1 MRGYGPVDEGDWL
14 AERFEAHRPRLHAV
28 AHRMLGSAAEAD
40 DAMQE
45 AWLRLSRS
53 DPSGVENMG
62 GWLTT
67 IVARVCLDLLRS
79 RQSRRE
85 EPAGEHL
92 PELSSDT
99 DPEQQVLMADSV
111 GLALLVVLDA
121 LTPAERLAFVLHDMF
136 DVPYDQIAP
145 VIERSP
151 AAARQLASRAR
162 RRVRAAGPNPGS
174 DPARQREVV
183 TAFLAA
189 ARGGDFA
196 ALLALLDPDVAL
208 RTDPEGVR
216 LGAPREILGAH
227 AVATVFAEYAS
238 GVQPALV
245 GGLAGAVWAPGGRT
259 RVAYVF
265 TVAGGTI
272 NAINRVADR
281 ERLRD
286 LEPVILDG

>member
-1 MRGYGPVDEGDWL
+1 MDEGDWL

-53 DPSGVENMG
+53 GAEGVENMG

-92 PELSSDT
+92 PEPASDA
-99 DPEQQVLMADSV
+99 DPEQQALMADSV
-111 GLALLVVLDA
+111 GLALLVVLDT

-136 DVPYDQIAP
+136 DVPFDQIAP

-162 RRVRAAGPNPGS
+162 RRVRAAGPNQGR
-174 DPARQREVV
+174 DPVRQREVV
-183 TAFLAA
+183 TAFLTA

-216 LGAPREILGAH
+216 LGAPAEILGAH
-227 AVATVFAEYAS
+227 AVATLFAEYAS
-238 GVQPALV
+238 GARPALV
-245 GGLAGAVWAPGGRT
+245 AGLAGAVWAPGGRT

-265 TVAGGTI
+265 TVTGGTI
-272 NAINRVADR
+272 TAIDRVANP
-281 ERLRD
+281 ERLRELD
-286 LEPVILDG
+286 PVILDG

>member
-1 MRGYGPVDEGDWL
+1 MDEGDWL

-45 AWLRLSRS
+45 AWLRFSRS
-53 DPSGVENMG
+53 GAEGVENMG

-67 IVARVCLDLLRS
+67 IAARVCLDLLRS

-85 EPAGEHL
+85 EPIGEQL
-92 PELSSDT
+92 PEPVSDA
-99 DPEQQVLMADSV
+99 DPERQALMADSV
-111 GLALLVVLDA
+111 GLALLVVLDT

-136 DVPYDQIAP
+136 DVPFDQIAL

-174 DPARQREVV
+174 DPARQRAVV

-189 ARGGDFA
+189 SRGGDFA
-196 ALLALLDPDVAL
+196 ALVALLDPDVAL
-208 RTDPEGVR
+208 RTDPNGVR
-216 LGAPREILGAH
+216 LGAPEEILGARP
-227 AVATVFAEYAS
+227 VASVFVEYGDGAR
-238 GVQPALV
+238 PALLA
-245 GGLAGAVWAPGGRT
+245 GLAGAVWAPGGHL

-265 TVAGGTI
+265 TVTGGTI
-272 NAINRVADR
+272 TGIDRVANR
-281 ERLRD
+281 ERLRELD
-286 LEPVILDG
+286 PVMLGD

>member
-1 MRGYGPVDEGDWL
+1 VDEGDWL

-53 DPSGVENMG
+53 GAEGVENMG

-79 RQSRRE
+79 RRSRHE

-92 PELSSDT
+92 PEPASDA
-99 DPEQQVLMADSV
+99 DPEQQALMADSV
-111 GLALLVVLDA
+111 GLALLVVLDT

-136 DVPYDQIAP
+136 EVPFDQIAP

-162 RRVRAAGPNPGS
+162 RRVRTAGPHPGS

-196 ALLALLDPDVAL
+196 ALVALLDPDVAL
-208 RTDPEGVR
+208 RTDAEGVR
-216 LGAPREILGAH
+216 LGAPQEVLGAR
-227 AVATVFAEYAS
+227 AVASVFAEYGGGAR
-238 GVQPALV
+238 PALI

-272 NAINRVADR
+272 TAISRVANR
-281 ERLRD
+281 ERLRELD
-286 LEPVILDG
+286 PVILDG

>member
-1 MRGYGPVDEGDWL
+1 MDQGNWL
-14 AERFEAHRPRLHAV
+14 AERFEVHRPRLHAV

-53 DPSGVENMG
+53 GAEGVENMG

-79 RQSRRE
+79 RRSRRE
-85 EPAGEHL
+85 EPIGEQS
-92 PELSSDT
+92 PEPVSDA
-99 DPEQQVLMADSV
+99 DPERQALMADSV
-111 GLALLVVLDA
+111 GLALLVVLDT

-136 DVPYDQIAP
+136 DVPFDQIAP

-174 DPARQREVV
+174 DPARQRAVV

-189 ARGGDFA
+189 SRGGDFA
-196 ALLALLDPDVAL
+196 ALVALLDPDVVL
-208 RTDPEGVR
+208 RTDPDGVR
-216 LGAPREILGAH
+216 LGAPEEILGAH
-227 AVATVFAEYAS
+227 AVAGVFLEYGDGAR
-238 GVQPALV
+238 PALLA
-245 GGLAGAVWAPGGRT
+245 GLAGAAWAPGGHL

-265 TVAGGTI
+265 TVTGGTI
-272 NAINRVADR
+272 TAIDRVANR
-281 ERLRD
+281 ERLRELD
-286 LEPVILDG
+286 PVMLGD